1 MLLGTWVMAS
11 DSGSAGWNIFTWWI
25 SPTFEII
32 IWLKSTSQYLTGMQK
47 PGGGHCQSASHFYL
61 TLANCVMEYIFRI
74 DMIDSDLVGDY
85 C

>member
-1 MLLGTWVMAS
+1 M
-11 DSGSAGWNIFTWWI
+11 
-25 SPTFEII
+25 FEII

-47 PGGGHCQSASHFYL
+47 PGGAIAKVQVSLLSDTG
-61 TLANCVMEYIFRI
+61 NCVMDTFFRI